1 MTVVTTM
8 QQNALADSSIQLAK
22 HASQST
28 LDRMRT
34 VLKTYFPANVQSYC
48 EMEIEDYRARVSE
61 VQDLFSNENYTR
73 AITGEILPALSEY
86 LHGERFLI
94 QTNLYLRAS
103 RPVTTQTTEA
113 VGWHRETFYGSN
125 MEQAIN
131 IWTPLDGVEPEN
143 TLRYIPYSQ
152 HIPDS
157 NILITKIEDEVTKRF
172 STGHKIGFV
181 YAPKIIIGGV
191 DLSNSV
197 PMNVPTYSSSIFSGN
212 LIHGAAANHSKS
224 IRFSVDFRILPMT
237 AWDEALSKSFHFA
250 SGKPYFEEY

>member
-1 MTVVTTM
+1 M
-8 QQNALADSSIQLAK
+8 QQNTLADSSIQLAK
-22 HASQST
+22 HASKNT

-34 VLKTYFPANVQSYC
+34 VLKTYFPEDVQTYC

-61 VQDLFSNENYTR
+61 AQDLFSNENYTR
-73 AITGEILPALSEY
+73 AIVAEILPALSDY
-86 LHGERFLI
+86 LNGERLLI

-125 MEQAIN
+125 MEKAIN

-143 TLRYIPYSQ
+143 TLRYVPHSQ
-152 HIPDS
+152 HIADS
-157 NILITKIEDEVTKRF
+157 NILTTKVEDEATKRF

-181 YAPKIIIGGV
+181 YAPKIIVGGV
-191 DLSNSV
+191 DLNTSI
-197 PMNVPTYSSSIFSGN
+197 PMNVPMYSSSIFSGN
-212 LIHGAAANHSKS
+212 LIHGAAANHAKT

-237 AWDEALSKSFHFA
+237 AWDTSLSKSFHFA